1 MTLRPDDRD
10 TTSETSVSF
19 HQSTWRNIPE
29 DSYLRLYLRMLNN
42 LTSHVQKSASFFTCQ
57 IKPRDLLPF
66 LVSLTT
72 YVLAVMFLQRGMTL
86 RL

>member
-10 TTSETSVSF
+10 TTPETSVNF
-19 HQSTWRNIPE
+19 HQFTWRNIPE

-42 LTSHVQKSASFFTCQ
+42 LTSHVHKSANFFTCQ
-57 IKPRDLLPF
+57 IKPRDLLSF